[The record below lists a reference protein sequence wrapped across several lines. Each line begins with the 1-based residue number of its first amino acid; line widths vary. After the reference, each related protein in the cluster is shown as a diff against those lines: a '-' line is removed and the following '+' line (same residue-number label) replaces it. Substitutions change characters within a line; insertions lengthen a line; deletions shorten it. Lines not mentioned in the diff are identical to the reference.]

1 MITLMMRGMSGKR
14 NISRRPL
21 GYLRFEMVGSGD
33 GFGKKRT
40 ESRHGQN
47 LDRIQNPVLEVYL
60 TDGSNETVE
69 EKREQ
74 RMILSNQMD
83 GEHIALS

>member
-1 MITLMMRGMSGKR
+1 MERGTSVEGHWATCGSRWWGVVMGLEKR
-14 NISRRPL
+14 GQNPGMDRIW
-21 GYLRFEMVGSGD
+21 
-33 GFGKKRT
+33 T
-40 ESRHGQN
+40 ES
-47 LDRIQNPVLEVYL
+47 RIQNPVLEVYL

-83 GEHIALS
+83 GEHIA